1 LSKHVGVGLIGA
13 GEISIEHAKGYAAR
27 GDAKIIAIADTNV
40 AAAKSASERYG
51 AEKYYSD
58 FHQLVLDPKVDMVD
72 ICIPHS
78 LHAQAAIA
86 AAEAGKHVLVQKP
99 MAISLEE
106 CDQMIR
112 AARKA
117 GVKLMV
123 NHNQIFYPPYQELR
137 KLITSGVLGQIR
149 ILRARLGVGGK
160 LSGWRADPKITGGG
174 ILFDSGVHRFY
185 TSRFLIGDVKS
196 VQAFADKKNPRE
208 EGEDIATV
216 LLKFEGPSYGIID
229 ASYFDPP
236 NVYDDVIE
244 AYGNLGI
251 AKVPGCEGFWTG
263 FVSGSPLQVYRDGK
277 WTQRSDLESDWSKT
291 IQYGIH
297 HFLDSVIND
306 SEPPIPGEEGR
317 RIVEII
323 LACYE
328 SVRREKTIDL

>member
-1 LSKHVGVGLIGA
+1 MNKQVGVGLIGA

-27 GDAKIIAIADTNV
+27 NDAKLVAIADTNV

-58 FHQLVLDPKVDMVD
+58 FHRLVSDPKVDMVD

-112 AARKA
+112 AAKKA

-137 KLITSGVLGQIR
+137 KLITSGELGQIR
-149 ILRARLGVGGK
+149 MLRARLGVGGK

-185 TSRFLIGDVKS
+185 TSRFLMGEVKS

-208 EGEDIATV
+208 EGEDIAAV

-277 WTQRSDLESDWSKT
+277 WTERSDLENDWSKT

-306 SEPPIPGEEGR
+306 SEPPVTGEQGR